1 MASVQQQQQQLS
13 STGIPKIMSSV
24 VIKLQQVRMLSDF
37 FPSCCVIVINRR
49 SIILAGKL
57 SLMLSLRKM
66 WLKFSCAFTSG
77 ARRSSCLKE
86 CCMPTHHVTYHGPGV
101 ALFNLSAFV
110 EGNLFTEAL
119 VRVKPAN
126 GQGLPHHRFRPGD
139 LVTLCRK
146 SPVQGDVIEATV
158 AEKNKNNLLLTVLK
172 EDVPRDLGKGTW
184 VRNRSRHTFAVVC

>member
-1 MASVQQQQQQLS
+1 M
-13 STGIPKIMSSV
+13 
-24 VIKLQQVRMLSDF
+24 
-37 FPSCCVIVINRR
+37 
-49 SIILAGKL
+49 
-57 SLMLSLRKM
+57 
-66 WLKFSCAFTSG
+66 
-77 ARRSSCLKE
+77 
-86 CCMPTHHVTYHGPGV
+86 
-101 ALFNLSAFV
+101 

-119 VRVKPAN
+119 VRVKRAN

-184 VRNRSRHTFAVVC
+184 VRDRSLPTFAVVF